1 MGNQCVILTC
11 EGSVTDPNMTK
22 VEHYYGIEFTRGES
36 NQGGN
41 NGYHK
46 MIGDATLLKEMRF
59 HNQMAIVN
67 VKDAA
72 ITAELNQTN
81 WNKTKDGGT
90 SVLDGSDGSDIMQV
104 HKKSV

>member
-46 MIGDATLLKEMRF
+46 MMVT
-59 HNQMAIVN
+59 QPC
-67 VKDAA
+67 
-72 ITAELNQTN
+72 
-81 WNKTKDGGT
+81 
-90 SVLDGSDGSDIMQV
+90 
-104 HKKSV
+104 